1 MKIWI
6 LCAIL
11 LLYIFWKLEF
21 LHIFSSVY
29 VISWHW
35 MGIQKKQLNL
45 TFTPLTLLW
54 WEQFLLSNTHF
65 VHHTWCCSSSTVPI
79 LGAFGNTLGER
90 TGSLWPFGNSLLKF
104 TVWKFRNQCQCT
116 RRSDLGYDAPVCQV
130 AQAGNWLRTEAAF
143 GKHFEWTLLCLSEH
157 TPSE

>member
-1 MKIWI
+1 MNFVCYFTFVHFLEAWI
-6 LCAIL
+6 SPYFFQCLCNQL
-11 LLYIFWKLEF
+11 TLNGDTKKKL
-21 LHIFSSVY
+21 H
-29 VISWHW
+29 
-35 MGIQKKQLNL
+35 L